1 MKVFNRLKITAEPL
15 FIGHKLKLEQLRK
28 LAKDERHCLYVIKEL
43 KENSDI
49 AQFGVYSKGFADAL
63 AYYWYIG
70 GRKLTPTIQEI
81 NNFIYK
87 DSRGEY
93 KTFEDVKEKDSYL
106 IWKYFR

>member
-28 LAKDERHCLYVIKEL
+28 LAKDERHCFYVIREL

-63 AYYWYIG
+63 AYYWHIG
-70 GRKLTPTIQEI
+70 GRKLTPTLQEI
-81 NNFIYK
+81 NNFISK
-87 DSRGEY
+87 SFNGEC
-93 KTFEDVKEKDSYL
+93 KSFEDVKEKHSHW
-106 IWKYFR
+106 IWQYFK

>member
-1 MKVFNRLKITAEPL
+1 MKIFNRLKIESAPL
-15 FIGHKLKLEQLRK
+15 FIGHKLKLDQLRK

-49 AQFGVYSKGFADAL
+49 GQFGVYSKGFADAL

-70 GRKLTPTIQEI
+70 GKKLTPTLQEI

-93 KTFEDVKEKDSYL
+93 KTFEDVKEKDSYT
-106 IWKYFR
+106 IWQYFK